1 MKEHMHRFD
10 VFQNTLQ
17 VIDAR
22 NKAEKES
29 GGSAGSFE
37 RKGQG
42 RRGVCRQG
50 PRRSTVCLG
59 AACQG
64 ANSGGR
70 FPHGRER
77 QGQKVSCAHEE
88 EEKEAGGSARHGV
101 TRFADLTQE
110 EFEAMYLD
118 SRTSKNIRQ
127 RNATVI
133 ATPRGQTSGAV
144 DYTGSQTTAVKDQG
158 SCGRLVFLKLMT
170 VFVNS
175 LSL

>member
-1 MKEHMHRFD
+1 MIYITVSTGTCCSGSCDCQFGSSSVEVVKDLFDDFRTTHGKEYATMKEHMHRFD

-29 GGSAGSFE
+29 
-37 RKGQG
+37 
-42 RRGVCRQG
+42 
-50 PRRSTVCLG
+50 
-59 AACQG
+59 
-64 ANSGGR
+64 
-70 FPHGRER
+70 
-77 QGQKVSCAHEE
+77 
-88 EEKEAGGSARHGV
+88 GGSARHGV